1 MAKLNMLYRYIYG
14 LVLKKVHGII
24 KFSKKALLKS
34 YIDIKNEKWFWKEIF
49 LSRCIMQLLEK
60 LCNMWENT
68 QISNLRQLK
77 EERTVYYQNQTIIQQ
92 MFFWKSISNRN
103 EKMQIIMKISV
114 YWGLS
119 ILKLS
124 KIVM

>member
-14 LVLKKVHGII
+14 LVLKKMHGII
-24 KFSKKALLKS
+24 KFSQKSFAEIIYWYKKWKMILKRNFFKLM
-34 YIDIKNEKWFWKEIF
+34 YNAAFG
-49 LSRCIMQLLEK
+49 K

-68 QISNLRQLK
+68 QISNLQQLK
-77 EERTVYYQNQTIIQQ
+77 EEQIVYYQNQTIIQQ
-92 MFFWKSISNRN
+92 IFFWKSISNRN
-103 EKMQIIMKISV
+103 EKMQIIMNISV